1 MSENQVSESPE
12 EALPRIDESEIQQVL
27 DQMRSGQNLG
37 VGIIAG
43 LFGSVIGAGIWAG
56 ITVLTHFQIGWMAV
70 GVGFLVGVAI
80 KKFGNGIDKSFGYVG
95 AALALFGCA
104 LGNLLAVC
112 GEIAIEYEMG
122 YFDVLSRL
130 NPEIIK
136 DLMVDTFSPMDIV
149 FYIIALYEAYY
160 LSFRRPTRREI
171 TALIRNRENGDE

>member
-1 MSENQVSESPE
+1 
-12 EALPRIDESEIQQVL
+12 
-27 DQMRSGQNLG
+27 
-37 VGIIAG
+37 
-43 LFGSVIGAGIWAG
+43 
-56 ITVLTHFQIGWMAV
+56 
-70 GVGFLVGVAI
+70 
-80 KKFGNGIDKSFGYVG
+80 
-95 AALALFGCA
+95 
-104 LGNLLAVC
+104 
-112 GEIAIEYEMG
+112 MG